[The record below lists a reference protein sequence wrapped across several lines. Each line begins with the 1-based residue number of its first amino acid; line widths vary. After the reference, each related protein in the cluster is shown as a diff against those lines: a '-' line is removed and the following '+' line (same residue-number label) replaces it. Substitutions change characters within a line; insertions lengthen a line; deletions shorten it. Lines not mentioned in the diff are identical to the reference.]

1 MKYIKVNLDY
11 VSLAHRHIEL
21 YPSQKESYFAALNA
35 TSESQQ
41 EISMHWLRAEYVRY
55 CLVDTQDYLN

>member
-1 MKYIKVNLDY
+1 MKYLKVHLDY

-35 TSESQQ
+35 AEESPQ
-41 EISMHWLRAEYVRY
+41 EISMHWLRAEYVRH
-55 CLVDTQDYLN
+55 CLIDISNY